1 MSPVT
6 DVIARRY
13 LSSRA
18 GRTGAGRQDLIFP
31 FNDLLRDSDSLQ
43 GPARHEAI
51 GQLEGLEKEELLV
64 IERHARDHSA
74 ILKVRLPIGKGE
86 AFIERIGRQ
95 GPESQRRKFAEM
107 MGAEYAEAAVPEEY
121 REEWRQY
128 CRQTA
133 DAVARGISIL
143 PLDSANVD
151 ASREL
156 LDVAV
161 KLLNWKGESY
171 LRFASCEICG
181 DSKRLGNLKSGIDRL
196 LEQITQGRVRSL
208 GDLGITETGGG
219 CWLHG
224 PGTLIT
230 QRGRLDLGALNL
242 PGHFSKSDLAAGKI
256 ESDAQRWITVE
267 NETMLLEL
275 AKLHSGVMLMSSG
288 FRGGVA
294 NSAVVSLLA
303 SAPISA
309 ELWHFGDSDPK
320 GFDILRD
327 LRERTGRTIRSL
339 HMVFRAAGD
348 SPVLPAEDRRI
359 IQRLLASEMM
369 TAEEKLEIGAML
381 AAGTKGL
388 FEQESLGQ
396 PEAGWPFY
404 KR

>member
-13 LSSRA
+13 LASRA

-31 FNDLLRDSDSLQ
+31 FNDLLRDAESLQ
-43 GPARHEAI
+43 GSARHEAI
-51 GQLEGLEKEELLV
+51 GQLERLEKEELLV
-64 IERHARDHSA
+64 IERHARDRSA
-74 ILKVRLPIGKGE
+74 ILKVRLPVGKGE

-95 GPESQRRKFAEM
+95 GPESQRRGFAEM
-107 MGAEYAEAAVPEEY
+107 MGAEYAQAAVPEEY
-121 REEWRQY
+121 REDWLRY

-133 DAVARGISIL
+133 EAAARGVSIA

-156 LDVAV
+156 LDVSV

-171 LRFASCEICG
+171 LRFASCVVCG

-230 QRGRLDLGALNL
+230 QRGQVDLGALNL
-242 PGHFSKSDLAAGKI
+242 PGHFSKSDLAAGRI

-294 NSAVVSLLA
+294 NSAVVGLLQ
-303 SAPISA
+303 SAPDSA

-327 LRERTGRTIRSL
+327 LRERTGRRIRSL
-339 HMVFRAAGD
+339 HMVFRPAGD
-348 SPVLPAEDRRI
+348 SPALSAEDRRI
-359 IQRLLASEMM
+359 IQRLMVSEAM
-369 TAEEKLEIGAML
+369 TVEEKAEIGVML
-381 AAGTKGL
+381 EAGVKGL
-388 FEQESLGQ
+388 YEQESLGR
-396 PEAGWPFY
+396 PGAAWMFY
-404 KR
+404 QV